1 MSRLDSFI
9 ARMQAQKTLLD
20 AAAAELKSAGETL
33 PGPAFELGLGN
44 GRTYDH
50 MREVFAGRR
59 VIAFDRHLMAN
70 PKSTPPPED
79 LILGD
84 IEETAPAFAR
94 THGAIGAVLHADLGN
109 GVAAD
114 DLKLQKWLPV
124 VATAL
129 LRSGAIILTSTR
141 LDHPALGEQPLP
153 ENIQVGRYYI
163 YRRA

>member
-9 ARMQAQKTLLD
+9 ARMQAQRTLLD
-20 AAAAELKSAGETL
+20 AAAADLKAAGETL

-59 VIAFDRHLMAN
+59 IIAFDRQLVAN
-70 PKSTPPPED
+70 PKSTPPPDD

-84 IEETAPAFAR
+84 IAETAPAFAR
-94 THGAIGAVLHADLGN
+94 QNGAIGAMLHADLGN

-114 DLKLQKWLPV
+114 DLTLQRWLPD

-129 LRSGAIILTSTR
+129 LRSGAIVLTSTR
-141 LDHPALGEQPLP
+141 LDHPDLRQQPLP
-153 ENIQVGRYYI
+153 QNIQVGRYYI
-163 YRRA
+163 YRRT